1 MITETATTLY
11 QLADSLFLDIKNK
24 RDPFTTT
31 TVVCPNILMQQW
43 LKTYWLKT
51 QSENVLMNVCFKSL
65 NEVIPDLVVQKNYK
79 LIKRN
84 NLRQVIISILVQD
97 DSFIPLSLKDYYK
110 NNPVKLY
117 DFASSLSTLLLDY
130 YHDNFEGA
138 VGFNDSY
145 QESLYKKVVEVCKN
159 HNFGTIEK
167 PEPSSI
173 NKNKICL
180 FGFSKLN
187 NVYQRLIDSCSF
199 VDEYKLEVDENAN
212 VDYSISFAPSK
223 VREIEYIHSEI
234 CKLLIGGASVSDF
247 LVVAPNMGEY
257 VNSIERVFRQND
269 ETYPSIPYVINHRE
283 KIDTD
288 VVLALKLLNKIHKN
302 GFYTRLDFYNLVSNP
317 VVQKVRNIS
326 NEEIDN
332 WMKSIVKLNV
342 YRDHSYLDDWK
353 YFKKRLLLSKVS
365 SVNFFDNVVSLKDG
379 DYLPFTNIEF
389 DDESINKIIQV
400 INDLECFM
408 KLLADKNSVDESLI
422 INIKNELDKWFSFS
436 DGEIETNQQYKK
448 ILQSMKTFS
457 ELNSSGAPLDVL
469 FYNLFDDGA
478 INSIQRGNAFSQ
490 GVTFIDFDVNSIFS
504 AKYVFFIGASSN
516 NIPTPVIK
524 NEIDFREDV
533 TNNDEWLGFTL
544 LCQNALKKLFVSY
557 VAIDLKNDE
566 EFYLSP
572 LVEELN
578 KKKNKYIDGGFNK
591 IPLDETRPYSELFT
605 RKEFNDKKYFNQLL
619 SDEPTSGKRHERKEE
634 EVEPIFRESLSVSE
648 VSKFLTEPLSYKAGQ
663 LFNKVDN
670 LYEDIKMEWEPF
682 VPDALTLSILTNKVI
697 FEMVNGTFN
706 YEEMLKTFNLGNLIP
721 TVNKEYA
728 EHTYESIVEVGQETF
743 EIIKGITDGGKYQ
756 IVEPMSIKLVAQNGQ
771 EWMLTSSN
779 YMALYIDGDN
789 RTYIE
794 LKEAKSANITKF
806 LTIYTMALMDIAT
819 LDKEKSYHVYLAK
832 GGEVKKELKPFVDR
846 TQFELDIMPSR
857 ARELLNAIHDVI
869 NDYSKNPA
877 VPLESA
883 KAKIDSYDKLRKALL
898 GDYKAWS
905 YFDHRRLF
913 NSETDLGYNAEKF
926 EKSIFIAELNK
937 QIEMIEY
944 LEPKA
949 EEEEEKTDE

>member
-1 MITETATTLY
+1 MITKTAATLY
-11 QLADSLFLDIKNK
+11 QLADSLFLEIKSK
-24 RDPFTTT
+24 RDPFAMT

-43 LKTYWLKT
+43 LKAYWLKT

-65 NEVIPDLVVQKNYK
+65 NDVIPELVDQKNYK

-84 NLRQVIISILVQD
+84 NLRQVIVSILIQD
-97 DSFIPLSLKDYYK
+97 DSFIPSSLRDYYK

-130 YHDNFEGA
+130 YHDNFEGI
-138 VGFNDSY
+138 VGFEDSY
-145 QESLYKKVVEVCKN
+145 QQFLYEKVVEVCKN

-167 PEPSSI
+167 PEPSST

-180 FGFSKLN
+180 FGFSKLD
-187 NVYQRLIDSCSF
+187 NVYQRLVNSCSF

-212 VDYSISFAPSK
+212 ADYSISFAPSK

-288 VVLALKLLNKIHKN
+288 VVLALKLLYKIHKN

-317 VVQKVRNIS
+317 VIQKVRNIG

-400 INDLECFM
+400 INDLEYFI
-408 KLLADKNSVDESLI
+408 KLLADKNVADEALI
-422 INIKNELDKWFSFS
+422 QDIRIELDKWFSFS
-436 DGEIETNQQYKK
+436 DGEIETNPQYKK

-457 ELNSSGAPLDVL
+457 ELNSFGAPLDTL
-469 FYNLFDDGA
+469 FYNMFDDGA
-478 INSIQRGNAFSQ
+478 INSIQRGSAFSQ
-490 GVTFIDFDVNSIFS
+490 GITFIDFDVNSIFS
-504 AKYVFFIGASSN
+504 AKYIFFIGASSN
-516 NIPTPVIK
+516 NIPNTVIK
-524 NEIDFREDV
+524 SEIDFRSDIS
-533 TNNDEWLGFTL
+533 NNDEELGFSL
-544 LCQNALKKLFVSY
+544 LCQNALEKLFISY
-557 VAIDLKNDE
+557 VAIDLKNEE

-572 LVEELN
+572 LAEDLN
-578 KKKNKYIDGGFNK
+578 KKKNKYLDGSFFK
-591 IPLDETRPYSELFT
+591 IPLDEVRPYSELFT

-619 SDEPTSGKRHERKEE
+619 SEESHSSKRHGRKEE
-634 EVEPIFRESLSVSE
+634 EVKPIFRESLSVGE
-648 VSKFLTEPLSYKAGQ
+648 ISKFLTEPLSYKASQ
-663 LFNKVDN
+663 LFNKADN

-682 VPDALTLSILTNKVI
+682 ISDALTFSILTNKVI
-697 FEMVNGTFN
+697 FEMVNGTFD
-706 YEEMLKTFNLGNLIP
+706 YDEMLKTFNLGNLIP

-728 EHTYESIVEVGQETF
+728 EHMYDSIVETSTETF
-743 EIIKGITDGGKYQ
+743 NIIKEITDGGKYQ
-756 IVEPMSIKLVAQNGQ
+756 IVEPTSIKLIAQNGQ

-779 YMALYIDGDN
+779 YMVLYIDGDN

-794 LKEAKSANITKF
+794 LKEAKSSNVTKF
-806 LTIYTMALMDIAT
+806 LTIYVMALMDIAV
-819 LDKEKSYHVYLAK
+819 LDGDKNYHVYLAK
-832 GGEVKKELKPFVDR
+832 GEKVKKELKPFADR
-846 TQFELDIMPSR
+846 TQFELDVSPSK

-869 NDYSKNPA
+869 NDYSRNPA
-877 VPLESA
+877 VPLDSV
-883 KAKIDSYDKLRKALL
+883 KANIDSYDKLKKALL

-905 YFDHRRLF
+905 YFDHRGLF
-913 NSETDLGYNAEKF
+913 NPETDLGYDASNF
-926 EKSIFIAELNK
+926 EKSVFIDELNK

-944 LEPKA
+944 LGPKTA
-949 EEEEEKTDE
+949 EEEEKTDE